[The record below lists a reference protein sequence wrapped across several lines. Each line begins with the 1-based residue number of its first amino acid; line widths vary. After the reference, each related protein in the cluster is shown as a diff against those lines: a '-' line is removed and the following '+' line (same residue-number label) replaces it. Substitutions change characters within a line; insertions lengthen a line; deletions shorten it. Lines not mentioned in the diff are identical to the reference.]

1 MGILIPFILFRTSY
15 KNILEL
21 FNKINEKFL
30 ELEDQNKKDRIKY
43 ENEIQKLK
51 EKIKKLEENL
61 LKEKKSN
68 QDLLKI
74 KSKLENLNKDYEHQV
89 KSEKELNNQ
98 KEAQIKNL
106 KNNINEVNIKFKNEK
121 NKILEECKNE
131 LKEKEKNNNLLLQQ
145 IEDYKNEEKENNY
158 KIKQL
163 SQMIETYKKQFKD
176 YELKNKLI
184 EENNKKY
191 SNLEKQNNL
200 LKSKLD
206 ELNAINKNNA
216 DLIKSYEI
224 KISELKNENNNK
236 KEKIEGN
243 IDQNEMEKKIE
254 IMKEKYEK
262 LMKENIG
269 KTNKKLIKFVGDN
282 LSTTKQKYNDLYKQR
297 EISMN
302 SKFEEIK
309 KLINISNMNLENKN
323 KINFNDIQNIEIKK
337 SKYDYNL
344 DDEVNNLSKTQIIP
358 VQKNI
363 NNNSINNNINVPNK
377 ETNNKINYIYDISN
391 TPQDPNNIEK
401 NKEENYN
408 MKTPGGGKDESI
420 FNDNFQKNSEYSFDC
435 INAMYLTS
443 YIYQG
448 TEEVKLEIILKN
460 NGNKTWDENTKFK
473 ILDSSDITTND
484 IILSPQQPSEQKSY
498 LVTFKNLS
506 KYLPGEY
513 QANLVFCSNGK
524 ICGEKLKI
532 KIKIKEFDSQKNEI
546 KENLDKINE
555 FRDMFNLNEDEYSN
569 EKILEVLQENDF
581 NYENAFSSLF
591 D

>member
-1 MGILIPFILFRTSY
+1 
-15 KNILEL
+15 
-21 FNKINEKFL
+21 
-30 ELEDQNKKDRIKY
+30 
-43 ENEIQKLK
+43 
-51 EKIKKLEENL
+51 
-61 LKEKKSN
+61 
-68 QDLLKI
+68 
-74 KSKLENLNKDYEHQV
+74 
-89 KSEKELNNQ
+89 
-98 KEAQIKNL
+98 
-106 KNNINEVNIKFKNEK
+106 
-121 NKILEECKNE
+121 
-131 LKEKEKNNNLLLQQ
+131 
-145 IEDYKNEEKENNY
+145 
-158 KIKQL
+158 
-163 SQMIETYKKQFKD
+163 
-176 YELKNKLI
+176 
-184 EENNKKY
+184 
-191 SNLEKQNNL
+191 
-200 LKSKLD
+200 
-206 ELNAINKNNA
+206 
-216 DLIKSYEI
+216 
-224 KISELKNENNNK
+224 
-236 KEKIEGN
+236 
-243 IDQNEMEKKIE
+243 
-254 IMKEKYEK
+254 MKEKYEK

-309 KLINISNMNLENKN
+309 KLINVTNMNLDNTN

-337 SKYDYNL
+337 SQYDYNL

-358 VQKNI
+358 IQKNI
-363 NNNSINNNINVPNK
+363 NNNSINNNINIPNEEK
-377 ETNNKINYIYDISN
+377 NNKINYINNISN
-391 TPQDPNNIEK
+391 TPQGPNNIEK

-408 MKTPGGGKDESI
+408 MKTPGGKDESI
-420 FNDNFQKNSEYSFDC
+420 FNHNFQKNSEYSFDC

-484 IILSPQQPSEQKSY
+484 IILSPQKPSEQKSY

-524 ICGEKLKI
+524 ICGEKLQI
-532 KIKIKEFDSQKNEI
+532 KIKIKEFDSQKNDI